1 MSDLNDAFQKA
12 AAARG
17 FDAAHLGSHVVI
29 SGVNSR
35 PKENV
40 QVQESHKETVSFA
53 VPDGKPKVPT

>member
-1 MSDLNDAFQKA
+1 MSDLNDVFQKA

-17 FDAAHLGSHVVI
+17 FDLSHLGSHVVI

-35 PKENV
+35 LKENV
-40 QVQESHKETVSFA
+40 QVQESHKETVSSA

>member
-1 MSDLNDAFQKA
+1 MSDFNDAFQKA

-17 FDAAHLGSHVVI
+17 FDLSHFGSHVVI

-40 QVQESHKETVSFA
+40 QESHKETVSSA
-53 VPDGKPKVPT
+53 VPDGKPMVPT